1 MPTSRNFRAS
11 GQGGTGYLGCASQ
24 RSTVSIGTASAIAVE
39 HMSTAVQGMH
49 TSIAESWL
57 NRLGP
62 IAGPAQAVNEAFLR
76 MTYGSVRVVASRLA
90 PVIDAFVDEDS
101 READRTVAIAAS
113 LWGDTRD
120 TRFERL
126 ATTMSARDATG
137 HLVYPWDGPPEMPTP
152 RLVVLIHG
160 LSQTDDCWA
169 GTGGLLEHLEAVPN
183 LTAITL
189 RYNAAM
195 PISSNGE
202 HLDAM
207 LTDLA
212 NRWPIPLESISLVG
226 YSMGGVVAHH
236 AVAAAERRDTPWLTY
251 IDDVISI
258 GSPHGGSRIETA
270 VTRATMALR
279 LARHTRPLADFFDS
293 RSSGIKDLHT
303 SMEVQDVP
311 RASTRARY
319 HFIAGGITQNPTNPV
334 GIIAG
339 DLVVHPASAMGPAH
353 PARGSERLLGGVHH
367 LELVRHPAVVRQV
380 LTWLIDPERP

>member
-1 MPTSRNFRAS
+1 M
-11 GQGGTGYLGCASQ
+11 
-24 RSTVSIGTASAIAVE
+24 SIGTATAIAVE
-39 HMSTAVQGMH
+39 HMTTAAQGMH
-49 TSIAESWL
+49 TSISESWL

-62 IAGPAQAVNEAFLR
+62 IAGPAQAANDAMLR
-76 MTYGSVRVVASRLA
+76 MTYGSIRVAASRLA
-90 PVIDAFVDEDS
+90 PVIDAFVDENS
-101 READRTVAIAAS
+101 READRMVAIAAS
-113 LWGDTRD
+113 LWGDTTD
-120 TRFERL
+120 ARFERL

-137 HLVYPWDGPPEMPTP
+137 HLVHPWDGPPEMATP

-169 GTGGLLEHLEAVPN
+169 GTDGLLEHLEAVPD

-195 PISSNGE
+195 PIASNGE

-207 LTDLA
+207 LTDLTD
-212 NRWPIPLESISLVG
+212 RWPVPLESISLVG

-236 AVAAAERRDTPWLTY
+236 ALAAAERRDTPWLAY

-270 VTRATMALR
+270 VTTTTMALR

-303 SMEVQDVP
+303 SMDVQGVP
-311 RASTRARY
+311 GGSTRARY
-319 HFIAGGITQNPTNPV
+319 HFIAGGITQSPANPV
-334 GIIAG
+334 SIIAG
-339 DLVVHPASAMGPAH
+339 DLVVHPASAMGPADL
-353 PARGSERLLGGVHH
+353 ARASERLFGGVHH
-367 LELVRHPAVVRQV
+367 LELVRHPSVIRQV
-380 LTWLIDPERP
+380 LSWLIDPERR